1 MYVQIRTSVREREQW
16 NLFVR
21 TFDRAALISGAGRT
35 EPLPNRDPD
44 NNGPNTEHVEALIA
58 FIAEKNLV
66 VFLTG
71 AALFTYQLPAAC
83 AEEEEEENR
92 NGNGGERKN
101 GQIGSGRCCRIFGV
115 TLCVRGDGLLGT
127 RAGTLVCG
135 FSGCLGLS
143 SRLVWVMERYDKHE
157 AFLILVVRSDQN
169 YFQSISGNY
178 INGVLGWV

>member
-71 AALFTYQLPAAC
+71 AALFTYQVFVFLPSAAAYDGALVLPAAC

-115 TLCVRGDGLLGT
+115 TLCVRGDGLLGS
-127 RAGTLVCG
+127 RNARGDFGMRIFGLFGVKQSFG
-135 FSGCLGLS
+135 LGNG
-143 SRLVWVMERYDKHE
+143 E
-157 AFLILVVRSDQN
+157 VRQA
-169 YFQSISGNY
+169 
-178 INGVLGWV
+178 

>member
-1 MYVQIRTSVREREQW
+1 MHDHICEHTMYVQIRTSVREREQW

-71 AALFTYQLPAAC
+71 AALFTYQVFVFLPSAA
-83 AEEEEEENR
+83 AY
-92 NGNGGERKN
+92 
-101 GQIGSGRCCRIFGV
+101 
-115 TLCVRGDGLLGT
+115 LG
-127 RAGTLVCG
+127 A
-135 FSGCLGLS
+135 
-143 SRLVWVMERYDKHE
+143 
-157 AFLILVVRSDQN
+157 LVVLLLLLFLLLQLN
-169 YFQSISGNY
+169 
-178 INGVLGWV
+178 VLGYGHDLLHRP